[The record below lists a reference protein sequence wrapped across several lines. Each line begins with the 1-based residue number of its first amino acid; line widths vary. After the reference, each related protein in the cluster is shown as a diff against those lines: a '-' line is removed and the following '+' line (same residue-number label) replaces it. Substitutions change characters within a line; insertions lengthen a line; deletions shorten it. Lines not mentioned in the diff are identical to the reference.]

1 MSGGVGILLH
11 FGYSKI
17 DGQLPGGLT
26 LKARK
31 WPNEAGVIVHAYA
44 LRFCQLSYNNKGKS
58 QSNKSRI
65 RGARYMLTFF
75 DKFYDVSRVIKNIL
89 FNIMAYKHSSFIQV
103 FYLLPILVR
112 TIPTTNKG
120 IYQLGGIG
128 LYAYYLFT
136 SFAAVFVAGKRVLY

>member
-11 FGYSKI
+11 FGYSRI

-31 WPNEAGVIVHAYA
+31 WPNEAGVIVHASA
-44 LRFCQLSYNNKGKS
+44 LRFYKLSYNNKGKS

-75 DKFYDVSRVIKNIL
+75 DKFHDVSRVIKNIL
-89 FNIMAYKHSSFIQV
+89 PTIMAYKQSGFIQI
-103 FYLLPILVR
+103 FYLLPKTVR
-112 TIPTTNKG
+112 TILTTTKG
-120 IYQLGGIG
+120 IYQLGCI
-128 LYAYYLFT
+128 
-136 SFAAVFVAGKRVLY
+136 